1 MPCRRSTV
9 LPSCSASLTVPSVA
23 HFLSTFPR
31 RVVVFNPTGRY
42 AAAQVAAMRE
52 AGTNLVAGIAL
63 GRGGGTLDG
72 LPLLDDVA
80 ELAEPADAAVIYTPP
95 EGVLDAVR
103 SAAAARI
110 GSLVVAAEYVPLHD
124 SLRAAQAARAAGSW
138 MVGPNTLGLYVPGQ
152 GLLGSIAPSFCMP
165 GRVAVFCRSGTLTL
179 TMARLLTRA
188 GIGQRAV
195 IHIGGDA
202 VCGRNPHEWLEALA
216 ADPGTDAVL
225 YCGEIGGDKEYALAE
240 AVRRCP
246 KPLVAMLVGR
256 HAPPEKRMGH
266 AGALVAGE
274 HETGEAKLAAL
285 AEAGAHAVRNAAEAI
300 ARLRSLLGA

>member
-1 MPCRRSTV
+1 V
-9 LPSCSASLTVPSVA
+9 VYASFLTS
-23 HFLSTFPR
+23 FPR

-42 AAAQVAAMRE
+42 AAAQVASMRE

-80 ELAEPADAAVIYTPP
+80 DLAEPADAAVIYTPP

-103 SAAAARI
+103 AAAAARI
-110 GSLVVAAEYVPLHD
+110 PSIVVAAEYVPLHD
-124 SLRAAQAARAAGSW
+124 SLRAAQAARAAGAW
-138 MVGPNTLGLYVPGQ
+138 MVGPNTLGLCIPGE
-152 GLLGSIAPSFCMP
+152 GLLGSIAPSFCIP
-165 GRVAVFCRSGTLTL
+165 GRVAVVCRSGTLTL

-202 VCGRNPHEWLEALA
+202 VCGRNPHEWLAVLA
-216 ADPGTDAVL
+216 ADERTDAIL

-240 AVRRCP
+240 AVPSCP

-256 HAPPEKRMGH
+256 HAPAEKRMGH
-266 AGALVAGE
+266 AGALVAGAR
-274 HETGEAKLAAL
+274 ETGEAKLAAL
-285 AEAGAHAVRNAAEAI
+285 AAAGARTARDPEGAI
-300 ARLRSLLGA
+300 ALLRSLGLKTQ